1 MPVMRV
7 DSIAAGGDGIGRLDG
22 LAVFIP
28 RTAPGDVVDVAVRQQ
43 GRFARGRLRQIIEP
57 SPDRVAAAR
66 CNTFPRRRS
75 SRQSS
80 AS

>member
-43 GRFARGRLRQIIEP
+43 GRFARGRLRQII
-57 SPDRVAAAR
+57 
-66 CNTFPRRRS
+66 
-75 SRQSS
+75 
-80 AS
+80 